1 MSDLYQAVVHPVIT
15 EKSSAAY
22 AARHEYTFRCDLAA
36 SKQDI
41 KQAIEQLFDV
51 RVTKVRTAVQR
62 SKRKTF
68 GRYQGRRPR
77 WKKAFVTLHPDDSLT
92 EIFEG

>member
-1 MSDLYQAVVHPVIT
+1 MPDLYGAVVHPVIT

-22 AARHEYTFRCDLAA
+22 AARREYTFRCDTGAT
-36 SKQDI
+36 KREI

-62 SKRKTF
+62 SKRKTL
-68 GRYQGRRPR
+68 GRYRGRRPQ

>member
-1 MSDLYQAVVHPVIT
+1 MPDLYRAVVHPVIT

-22 AARHEYTFRCDLAA
+22 AARREYTFRCESGAT
-36 SKQDI
+36 KHEI
-41 KQAIEQLFDV
+41 KQAIEKLFDV
-51 RVTKVRTAVQR
+51 RVTRVRTAVQR
-62 SKRKTF
+62 SKRKTL
-68 GRYQGRRPR
+68 GRYQGRRAQ